1 MAGQRGMSSDAD
13 CPECEVIT
21 GLTKRDNSRDRQ
33 CSSCGN
39 WWTFHID
46 FDTEKQ
52 DNRMY
57 RIVGIRRYYGP
68 IKCRQR
74 RCAAQAKFK
83 TTDRGAKR
91 RYKCA
96 AHSGECIIA

>member
-1 MAGQRGMSSDAD
+1 MSSSVVE
-13 CPECEVIT
+13 CPECTTIQQ
-21 GLTKRDNSRDRQ
+21 LTERGSGWDLQ

-46 FDTEKQ
+46 FNTERRE
-52 DNRMY
+52 DGLY
-57 RIVGIRRYYGP
+57 HVTSVDRYYGP
-68 IKCRQR
+68 IECKQR
-74 RCAAQAKFK
+74 RCEAQAKFK

-96 AHSGECIIA
+96 AHAGECIIA